1 MSLATGTLEYRLL
14 AHFKSG
20 EGVGRCRVART
31 VAISQVSATR
41 PKLVGGGSGDQ
52 TYPNQSFRGHSIAF
66 GWR

>member
-31 VAISQVSATR
+31 VAHLPGLCYSSQA
-41 PKLVGGGSGDQ
+41 GGGSGDQ
-52 TYPNQSFRGHSIAF
+52 TYPNQSFRGHLIAF

>member
-31 VAISQVSATR
+31 VAISQVSVTR
-41 PKLVGGGSGDQ
+41 PKLVVAQGTRPIQISPSEG
-52 TYPNQSFRGHSIAF
+52 T
-66 GWR
+66 

>member
-1 MSLATGTLEYRLL
+1 MSLATGTLEYWLL

-41 PKLVGGGSGDQ
+41 LKLVVVVQGTRPIKISPYQG
-52 TYPNQSFRGHSIAF
+52 T
-66 GWR
+66 